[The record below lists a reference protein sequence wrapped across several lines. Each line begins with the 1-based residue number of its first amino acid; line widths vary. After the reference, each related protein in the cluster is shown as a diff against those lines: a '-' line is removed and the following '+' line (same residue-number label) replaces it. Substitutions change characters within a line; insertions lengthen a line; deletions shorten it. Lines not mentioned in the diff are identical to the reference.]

1 LGNFL
6 LEPAYWNWLLVGLV
20 LVIVEVLAPG
30 TFFLWLGIAAL
41 GVAGVLVV
49 FPELDWRFQWAL
61 FPLLSMGTIGA
72 WWLISRHHDQDA
84 NAAGLLLNRRGQQ
97 YVGRVFTLD
106 RPIVNGQG
114 RLRVDDSSWKIQ
126 GQDCPAAT
134 RVRVIGAD
142 GIVLQVEREKS

>member
-1 LGNFL
+1 MGNFL

-20 LVIVEVLAPG
+20 LVIVEALAPG

-49 FPELDWRFQWAL
+49 FPELDWRFQWTL

-72 WWLISRHHDQDA
+72 WWLISRRHDQGA
-84 NAAGLLLNRRGQQ
+84 NAAGLLLNRRGLQ

-106 RPIVNGQG
+106 KPIVNGQG

-134 RVRVIGAD
+134 RVRVIGVD
-142 GIVLQVEREKS
+142 GIVLQVEQEKS